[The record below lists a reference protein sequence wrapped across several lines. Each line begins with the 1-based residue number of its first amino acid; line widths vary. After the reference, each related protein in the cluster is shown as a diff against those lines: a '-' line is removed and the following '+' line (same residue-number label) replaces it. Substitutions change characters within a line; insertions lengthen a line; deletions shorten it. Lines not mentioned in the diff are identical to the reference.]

1 MYGKVYQAE
10 VVTPVT
16 SNDQSHGSSAT
27 CCTTSSTR
35 AARHGNGVKMWWTR
49 WRTSGAR
56 VVVGPVVAGDGERNI
71 FDCVAFVTT
80 KDLNAERVLQIQFQL
95 VQFSQLFTI
104 CR

>member
-1 MYGKVYQAE
+1 
-10 VVTPVT
+10 
-16 SNDQSHGSSAT
+16 
-27 CCTTSSTR
+27 
-35 AARHGNGVKMWWTR
+35 
-49 WRTSGAR
+49 

>member
-1 MYGKVYQAE
+1 MTKVTGRLQHVAQHPRL
-10 VVTPVT
+10 V
-16 SNDQSHGSSAT
+16 
-27 CCTTSSTR
+27 
-35 AARHGNGVKMWWTR
+35 RHGNGVKMWWTR